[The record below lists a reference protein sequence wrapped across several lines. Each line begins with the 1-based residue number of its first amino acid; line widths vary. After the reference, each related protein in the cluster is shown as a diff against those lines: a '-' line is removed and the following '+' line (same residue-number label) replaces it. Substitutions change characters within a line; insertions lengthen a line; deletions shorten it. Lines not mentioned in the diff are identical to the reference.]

1 MILITGRVVIKVE
14 DREAFLKAAITQVTN
29 SRAEEG
35 CLYYSCNEDVMAP
48 NEFLF
53 VEHWKDPEAVKAH
66 FEKDYCGAFV
76 REMKLLAQN
85 KSAIAMHHVS
95 RTDVRYPGG
104 E

>member
-1 MILITGRVVIKVE
+1 M
-14 DREAFLKAAITQVTN
+14 TN

-53 VEHWKDPEAVKAH
+53 VEHWKDPEAVKIH
-66 FEKDYCGAFV
+66 FGMEYCAV
-76 REMKLLAQN
+76 AQTAAGH
-85 KSAIAMHHVS
+85 SILSQAVPAELRCDAGFGTGQQHVAAKP
-95 RTDVRYPGG
+95 RLRYLHPA